1 MQQVDLEKME
11 LSLDKMLR
19 LGKQMY
25 KEDLQDMKIYLK
37 QNLINN

>member
-19 LGKQMY
+19 LDKQMY
-25 KEDLQDMKIYLK
+25 KEDLQTFRNACRAYLF
-37 QNLINN
+37 